1 MCPPPDA
8 TPPDDETAVFREA
21 MAGVAPL
28 RRIAPV
34 LMPVPKRAAAR
45 FRRADEAAALQE
57 SRFSPIDPDLETGEE
72 LRYLRAGASEQL
84 LRRLRRGRYAIQ
96 AGLDLHGLNQ
106 PQAHEALNGFLREC
120 RQRDLRC
127 VRIVHGKGRGSPQ
140 GRGVL
145 KAAVNR
151 WLVRCDQVLAF
162 CSAPPADGGT
172 GAVYVLLR
180 RSGS

>member
-1 MCPPPDA
+1 MCPPSDA
-8 TPPDDETAVFREA
+8 VPPHDEAALFRDA
-21 MAGVAPL
+21 MTGVAPL
-28 RRIAPV
+28 RSVAPV
-34 LMPVPKRAAAR
+34 SMPTRKPAGAR
-45 FRRADEAAALQE
+45 LRRADEASALQE
-57 SRFSPIDPDLETGEE
+57 SRFSPIHADLETGEE
-72 LRYLRAGASEQL
+72 LRYLRPGATEHL

-96 AGLDLHGLNQ
+96 AELDLHGLTQ
-106 PQAHEALNGFLREC
+106 PQAHEALNAFLREC

-172 GAVYVLLR
+172 GAVYVALR
-180 RSGS
+180 RSRS

>member
-28 RRIAPV
+28 RRTAPV
-34 LMPVPKRAAAR
+34 LMPAPKRAAAR

-57 SRFSPIDPDLETGEE
+57 SRFSSIDPDLETGEE

>member
-8 TPPDDETAVFREA
+8 TSPDDEAALFREA
-21 MAGVAPL
+21 MAGVAPM
-28 RRIAPV
+28 RPVAPV
-34 LMPVPKRAAAR
+34 SMPARKPAAAHV
-45 FRRADEAAALQE
+45 RRADEAAALQE
-57 SRFSPIDPDLETGEE
+57 SRPSPIDPDLETGEE
-72 LRYLRAGASEQL
+72 LRYLRAGAAAQL
-84 LRRLRRGRYAIQ
+84 LQRLRRGRYAIQ
-96 AGLDLHGLNQ
+96 AELDLHGLNQ
-106 PQAHEALNGFLREC
+106 PQAHEALNGFLQEC
-120 RQRDLRC
+120 RHLDLRC

-172 GAVYVLLR
+172 GAVYVALR
-180 RSGS
+180 RSRS